1 MKLAIDKSDSR
12 WIKKSQK
19 GPCFKMERH
28 PAYYEKHNK
37 TTGGPDMK
45 MLKKLAAL
53 ILAATMVLV
62 LFTACGGDTPSTPEA
77 QAEAQMMSTI
87 NAKRGS
93 AAQLCNDT
101 ELKQEA
107 EKFLDSAVDINTGAW
122 KIYNAIDVHRD
133 DNGVYT
139 AKVVVKNEYTGK
151 LLEEFFKLVNNKDKD
166 VNINAVGKWT
176 KVGVAAKTVKGNM
189 YISIVVQVNPNA

>member
-1 MKLAIDKSDSR
+1 
-12 WIKKSQK
+12 
-19 GPCFKMERH
+19 
-28 PAYYEKHNK
+28 
-37 TTGGPDMK
+37 MK

-53 ILAATMVLV
+53 VLAATMALV

-93 AAQLCNDT
+93 APQLCNDT

-107 EKFLDSAVDINTGAW
+107 EKFLDSKVNIDTVFWNLGSRIEANRDNDI
-122 KIYNAIDVHRD
+122 
-133 DNGVYT
+133 YT
-139 AKVVVKNEYTGK
+139 VKFVVKNEYTGK

-189 YISIVVQVNPNA
+189 YISIVVQVDLKA

>member
-1 MKLAIDKSDSR
+1 
-12 WIKKSQK
+12 
-19 GPCFKMERH
+19 
-28 PAYYEKHNK
+28 
-37 TTGGPDMK
+37 MK

-62 LFTACGGDTPSTPEA
+62 LFTACGGDTTPTPEA

-87 NAKRGS
+87 NAKFGS
-93 AAQLCNDT
+93 TAQLCNDT

-122 KIYNAIDVHRD
+122 KIYNAIDFHR
-133 DNGVYT
+133 DNGVCT
-139 AKVVVKNEYTGK
+139 AKVVVKNEYNGK
-151 LLEEFFKLVNNKDKD
+151 LLEEFFKRINKD
-166 VNINAVGKWT
+166 VNINAAGKWT
-176 KVGVAAKTVKGNM
+176 KVGVAAKTIKGNM

>member
-1 MKLAIDKSDSR
+1 
-12 WIKKSQK
+12 
-19 GPCFKMERH
+19 
-28 PAYYEKHNK
+28 
-37 TTGGPDMK
+37 MK

-53 ILAATMVLV
+53 VLAATMVLV

-93 AAQLCNDT
+93 AVQLCNDT

-107 EKFLDSAVDINTGAW
+107 EKFLDSRVNIDTGFWNLKNKIEVD
-122 KIYNAIDVHRD
+122 RD
-133 DNGVYT
+133 NNGIYT
-139 AKVVVKNEYTGK
+139 AKFVIANEYTGK
-151 LLEEFFKLVNNKDKD
+151 LLEEFFKKVNNENKD

-176 KVGVAAKTVKGNM
+176 KVGVAAKTIRGNM
-189 YISIVVQVNPNA
+189 YIAIVVQVNPNA

>member
-1 MKLAIDKSDSR
+1 
-12 WIKKSQK
+12 
-19 GPCFKMERH
+19 
-28 PAYYEKHNK
+28 
-37 TTGGPDMK
+37 MK

-62 LFTACGGDTPSTPEA
+62 LFTACGGDTTPTPEA
-77 QAEAQMMSTI
+77 QAEAQIMSTI

-93 AAQLCNDT
+93 AVQLCNDT

-107 EKFLDSAVDINTGAW
+107 EKFLDSAVDINTGFL
-122 KIYNAIDVHRD
+122 KFTNSVKVDRD
-133 DNGVYT
+133 DQGIYT
-139 AKVVVKNEYTGK
+139 AKIVVKNEYTGK
-151 LLEEFFKLVNNKDKD
+151 LLEEFFNRINNENKD

-176 KVGVAAKTVKGNM
+176 KVGVAAKTIKGNM

>member
-1 MKLAIDKSDSR
+1 
-12 WIKKSQK
+12 
-19 GPCFKMERH
+19 
-28 PAYYEKHNK
+28 
-37 TTGGPDMK
+37 MK

-93 AAQLCNDT
+93 AVQLCNDT

-139 AKVVVKNEYTGK
+139 AKVVVKSDNSHSYM
-151 LLEEFFKLVNNKDKD
+151 
-166 VNINAVGKWT
+166 AV
-176 KVGVAAKTVKGNM
+176 AFQ
-189 YISIVVQVNPNA
+189 IRNPKYKK

>member
-1 MKLAIDKSDSR
+1 
-12 WIKKSQK
+12 
-19 GPCFKMERH
+19 
-28 PAYYEKHNK
+28 
-37 TTGGPDMK
+37 
-45 MLKKLAAL
+45 
-53 ILAATMVLV
+53 
-62 LFTACGGDTPSTPEA
+62 
-77 QAEAQMMSTI
+77 MSTI
-87 NAKRGS
+87 NKQRGS

-107 EKFLDSAVDINTGAW
+107 EKFLDSNVDINTGFW
-122 KIYNAIDVHRD
+122 NLNNKIDVHRD

-176 KVGVAAKTVKGNM
+176 KVGVAAKTIKGNM

>member
-1 MKLAIDKSDSR
+1 
-12 WIKKSQK
+12 
-19 GPCFKMERH
+19 
-28 PAYYEKHNK
+28 
-37 TTGGPDMK
+37 MK

-87 NAKRGS
+87 NANLGS
-93 AAQLCNDT
+93 TAQLCNDT

-107 EKFLDSAVDINTGAW
+107 EKFLDSKVNIDTVFWNVGSRIEVNRDNDI
-122 KIYNAIDVHRD
+122 
-133 DNGVYT
+133 YT
-139 AKVVVKNEYTGK
+139 AKVVVKNEYNGK
-151 LLEEFFKLVNNKDKD
+151 LLEEFFKRINNDNKD
-166 VNINAVGKWT
+166 VNINAAGKWT
-176 KVGVAAKTVKGNM
+176 KVGVAAKTIKGNM

>member
-1 MKLAIDKSDSR
+1 
-12 WIKKSQK
+12 
-19 GPCFKMERH
+19 
-28 PAYYEKHNK
+28 
-37 TTGGPDMK
+37 MK

-62 LFTACGGDTPSTPEA
+62 LFTACGGDTAQSPEA

-87 NAKRGS
+87 NKNRGS
-93 AAQLCNDT
+93 AVQLCNDT

-107 EKFLDSAVDINTGAW
+107 EKFLDSAVDINTGFLKFAHRV
-122 KIYNAIDVHRD
+122 KVDRD
-133 DNGVYT
+133 DQGIYT

-151 LLEEFFKLVNNKDKD
+151 LLEEFFKLINNENKD
-166 VNINAVGKWT
+166 VNISAVGKWT

-189 YISIVVQVNPNA
+189 YISIVVQVNPKA

>member
-1 MKLAIDKSDSR
+1 
-12 WIKKSQK
+12 
-19 GPCFKMERH
+19 
-28 PAYYEKHNK
+28 
-37 TTGGPDMK
+37 MK

-53 ILAATMVLV
+53 VLAATMVLV
-62 LFTACGGDTPSTPEA
+62 LFTACGGDTAQSPEA
-77 QAEAQMMSTI
+77 QAENQVMSAI
-87 NAKRGS
+87 NANRGS
-93 AAQLCNDT
+93 AVQLCNDT

-107 EKFLDSAVDINTGAW
+107 EKFLDSEVDINTGAWKTGAW

-151 LLEEFFKLVNNKDKD
+151 LLEEFFKMVNSQKKGM
-166 VNINAVGKWT
+166 NINAVGKWT

-189 YISIVVQVNPNA
+189 YISIVVQVNPKA

>member
-1 MKLAIDKSDSR
+1 
-12 WIKKSQK
+12 
-19 GPCFKMERH
+19 
-28 PAYYEKHNK
+28 
-37 TTGGPDMK
+37 MK

-93 AAQLCNDT
+93 APQLCNYP

-107 EKFLDSAVDINTGAW
+107 EKFLDSKVNIDTGFW
-122 KIYNAIDVHRD
+122 NLGSRIEVNR
-133 DNGVYT
+133 DNGIYT
-139 AKVVVKNEYTGK
+139 VKFVVKNEYTGK
-151 LLEEFFKLVNNKDKD
+151 LLEEFFNRINNENKD
-166 VNINAVGKWT
+166 VNISAVGKWT
-176 KVGVAAKTVKGNM
+176 KVGVAAKTIKGNM

>member
-1 MKLAIDKSDSR
+1 
-12 WIKKSQK
+12 
-19 GPCFKMERH
+19 
-28 PAYYEKHNK
+28 
-37 TTGGPDMK
+37 MK

-93 AAQLCNDT
+93 AVQLCNDT

-107 EKFLDSAVDINTGAW
+107 EKFLDSKVNIDTGFW
-122 KIYNAIDVHRD
+122 NVGSRIEVNR
-133 DNGVYT
+133 DNGIYT
-139 AKVVVKNEYTGK
+139 AKVVVKNEYNGK
-151 LLEEFFKLVNNKDKD
+151 LLEEFFKLVNNKDKN

-189 YISIVVQVNPNA
+189 YIAIVVQVNPNA